1 MASSVSGPT
10 PPGLPP
16 LPPGHGDYYTETQ
29 WTVLMSLLDATI
41 PSITAVSNKKD
52 DKTQLGLADAEF
64 KEIVTNAQASVVKKP
79 AVEDITAYLAERA
92 SDDPAFCCA
101 MRRTLST
108 VPASARNQ
116 LGAVLYA
123 LSTRPGSL
131 LLTGYATPIQDQPLH
146 IRESILRSWATSW
159 FGTPRVLFK
168 TFTVIAKVIWL
179 QTSPLFR
186 TVTGFP
192 DVPVNWNPGRT
203 EGFGFLQFDTSVN
216 EPATV
221 ETDVVIIGSGCGGG
235 VCAKVLAEAGHRVLV
250 VEKGYYFD
258 PSQLPMP
265 RDQGGFHLFENNGF
279 VNSVDSSINVV
290 AGSCWGGGGSIN
302 WSVSLQTQGYVRK
315 EWSEQHGL
323 PFFES
328 GEYQTCLDRVCEF
341 MGVVGGDDVRQSY
354 RGQKLLDGSRKLGY
368 AAQVCPQNSGGKEHW
383 CGHCHLGCASA
394 EKQGPAVSWLP
405 AAAKRGATFMEG
417 FSADRILWDESESS
431 LSWFGFG
438 GNNNKRRAVGVEG
451 TWTARDTKGGVT
463 GEQKTRKV
471 IIKAKKVIVAAGT
484 LNSPLILQKSGLN
497 SRHIGR
503 NLYLHPVNFLGAYYE
518 DDVKPWEGGIIT
530 SVCTA
535 FENLDGQGHGVKLEG
550 TCMLPYAILTQLP
563 WRGALAYKLACLRY
577 RHLNAWISLARDRD
591 TGRVYAD
598 PITGKPSIE
607 YTVSPFDAAHILEG
621 LIALAKI
628 AYVSGATE
636 IDAFLPG
643 VEPFVRSSPTTT
655 TSTSEQPASEEDYDK
670 GVKDP
675 LFESW
680 LKTLRERGNAP
691 PYPPYTSAHQMGTC
705 RMSSTP
711 ENGVVDPKGK
721 VWGTEGLYVADA
733 SVFPSASGVNPMI
746 TNMAIADWIAR
757 GVVGEFGKK
766 I

>member
-1 MASSVSGPT
+1 M
-10 PPGLPP
+10 
-16 LPPGHGDYYTETQ
+16 
-29 WTVLMSLLDATI
+29 
-41 PSITAVSNKKD
+41 
-52 DKTQLGLADAEF
+52 
-64 KEIVTNAQASVVKKP
+64 
-79 AVEDITAYLAERA
+79 
-92 SDDPAFCCA
+92 
-101 MRRTLST
+101 
-108 VPASARNQ
+108 
-116 LGAVLYA
+116 
-123 LSTRPGSL
+123 
-131 LLTGYATPIQDQPLH
+131 
-146 IRESILRSWATSW
+146 
-159 FGTPRVLFK
+159 
-168 TFTVIAKVIWL
+168 
-179 QTSPLFR
+179 
-186 TVTGFP
+186 
-192 DVPVNWNPGRT
+192 
-203 EGFGFLQFDTSVN
+203 
-216 EPATV
+216 
-221 ETDVVIIGSGCGGG
+221 
-235 VCAKVLAEAGHRVLV
+235 LV

-497 SRHIGR
+497 VSAHYWYFMAARNVMVILTSGQSRHIGR

-518 DDVKPWEGGIIT
+518 DDVKPWEGKSCLQLGLTLTTCHITNRNNYDNPGGIIT

-550 TCMLPYAILTQLP
+550 TCMLVCVLVLVLVLLLVIISRLT
-563 WRGALAYKLACLRY
+563 
-577 RHLNAWISLARDRD
+577 NA
-591 TGRVYAD
+591 
-598 PITGKPSIE
+598 
-607 YTVSPFDAAHILEG
+607 
-621 LIALAKI
+621 
-628 AYVSGATE
+628 
-636 IDAFLPG
+636 
-643 VEPFVRSSPTTT
+643 
-655 TSTSEQPASEEDYDK
+655 
-670 GVKDP
+670 
-675 LFESW
+675 
-680 LKTLRERGNAP
+680 
-691 PYPPYTSAHQMGTC
+691 
-705 RMSSTP
+705 
-711 ENGVVDPKGK
+711 
-721 VWGTEGLYVADA
+721 
-733 SVFPSASGVNPMI
+733 
-746 TNMAIADWIAR
+746 
-757 GVVGEFGKK
+757 
-766 I
+766 